1 MPVIV
6 VNSATFSDLE
16 QVLEQ
21 VSARTGYK
29 IMGDDELIRRA
40 AAESSRDISFIH
52 KVLLGRAKPWGREF
66 RQKYEALSKVKTILA
81 GCLLQDEIV
90 IHGLCSMMVP
100 GDICHVLKVGIMADE
115 NFRIAKI
122 MEKTGQSMVQ
132 ARKTVRED
140 DVLLSAWAEIL
151 NFGDPWDPSKYDL
164 FIPMHRKTVQEA
176 AGSIIKYCGRHYLK
190 RDDRS
195 MQKAANF
202 LLASKVE
209 NALAGE
215 GHEIEVRAY
224 GKEII
229 LTIPKNI
236 ILLHKLEGELRE
248 IASKVPGVE
257 KVSTELSKEFY
268 KKQPPG
274 RFREKAGSRLLLVD
288 DEREFVHTLSE
299 RLMMREIGSAIVY
312 DGEQALSYIE
322 EESPQVIVLDLKM
335 PGIDGVEVLRR
346 VKSSHPEIDVII
358 LSGHGSSEDEK
369 KCLELGAVAYLHKPV
384 DIDNLTSLLN
394 KLEAGRQNT
403 TQKQDS
409 EN

>member
-6 VNSATFSDLE
+6 VNSASFCDLE
-16 QVLEQ
+16 QILDQ
-21 VSARTGYK
+21 ISTRTGYE

-40 AAESSRDISFIH
+40 AAENKKDISFIH
-52 KVLLGRAKPWGREF
+52 KIFLSREKPSGRVL
-66 RQKYEALSKVKTILA
+66 RQKYQALGKVRTVLA
-81 GCLLQDEIV
+81 RCLLLDGIV

-115 NFRIAKI
+115 KFRTAKI
-122 MEKTGQSMVQ
+122 MEKTGLSQVQ
-132 ARKTVRED
+132 ARKSVRED
-140 DVLLSAWAEIL
+140 DSLLSAWAGIL

-164 FIPMHRKTVQEA
+164 FIPMHRKTVHDA
-176 AGSIIKYCGRHYLK
+176 VNSIIKYCGRRYVK

-195 MQKAANF
+195 LQKAANF
-202 LLASKVE
+202 LLASKVQT
-209 NALAGE
+209 ALAGE

-224 GKEII
+224 GKEVI

-268 KKQPPG
+268 KKQPSG
-274 RFREKAGSRLLLVD
+274 RGREKPGSKLLLVD

-322 EESPQVIVLDLKM
+322 EENPGVIVLDLKM
-335 PGIDGVEVLRR
+335 PGIDGIEVLRR
-346 VKSSHPEIDVII
+346 VKASHPDIEVII

-369 KCLELGAVAYLHKPV
+369 KCLELGAVAYLQKPV
-384 DIDNLTSLLN
+384 DIDNLTSLLKKIDAGGQN
-394 KLEAGRQNT
+394 TNQTEAG
-403 TQKQDS
+403 

>member
-16 QVLEQ
+16 QILDQ
-21 VSARTGYK
+21 VSARTGYE

-40 AAESSRDISFIH
+40 AAESSKDISFIH
-52 KVLLGRAKPWGREF
+52 KVLLGRAKPSGREL
-66 RQKYEALSKVKTILA
+66 RQKYEALGKVKTVLA
-81 GCLLQDEIV
+81 RCLLLDEIV

-100 GDICHVLKVGIMADE
+100 GDISHVLKVGIMADE
-115 NFRIAKI
+115 KFRTAKI
-122 MEKTGQSMVQ
+122 MEKTGQTMVQ
-132 ARKTVRED
+132 ARKTARED
-140 DVLLSAWAEIL
+140 DVLLGAWAEIL

-164 FIPMHRKTVQEA
+164 FIPMHRKTVQDA
-176 AGSIIKYCGRHYLK
+176 VNSIIKYCGRRYVK

-195 MQKAANF
+195 LQKAANF

-209 NALAGE
+209 TALAGE

-224 GKEII
+224 GKEVI

-257 KVSTELSKEFY
+257 KVNTELSKEFY
-268 KKQPPG
+268 KKQPSG
-274 RFREKAGSRLLLVD
+274 RFRDKAGSRLLLVD

-322 EESPQVIVLDLKM
+322 EENPQVIVLDLKM
-335 PGIDGVEVLRR
+335 PGIDGIEVLRR
-346 VKSSHPEIDVII
+346 VKSSHPDIDVII

-403 TQKQDS
+403 TEKQDR